1 MDNRLNTIKSY
12 YESNIG
18 KNLPDYS
25 FLGWESEEAQMLRFD
40 MIVSNVTLQEKK
52 ILDVGCGVGNFVEYL
67 VNKGI
72 NSQYTGVDI
81 LDSMISLALKKNL
94 NSRFLQC
101 DLFKENPFGDEK
113 FDVVYSSGIFNLNL
127 DNNMDFLHKA
137 IRIFLGLS
145 NDIVA
150 FNLLSTTSLDKEDR
164 YYYYDMEE
172 VNRLVKDGFSK
183 DIKTV
188 KFIHGYL
195 HNDFTVICSKKGAI
209 L

>member
-1 MDNRLNTIKSY
+1 MNSKLNTIKLY
-12 YESNIG
+12 YESNMG

-40 MIVSNVTLQEKK
+40 VVVSNVDLQGRK
-52 ILDVGCGVGNFVEYL
+52 ILDVGCGVGNFAEYL
-67 VNKGI
+67 AKKNI
-72 NSQYTGVDI
+72 HSQYTGVDI
-81 LDSMISLALKKNL
+81 LDSMISLAQKKNL
-94 NSRFLQC
+94 NARFLQC

-127 DNNMDFLHKA
+127 NNNMNFLRKA
-137 IRIFLGLS
+137 IGVFLSLS

-150 FNLLSTTSLDKEDR
+150 FNLLSITSLNKEDK
-164 YYYYDMEE
+164 YYYYNMEE
-172 VNRLVKDGFSK
+172 VKDLIKNEFSN

-188 KFIHGYL
+188 KFISGYL
-195 HNDFTVICSKKGAI
+195 HNDFTVICSKNDTI